1 MKRRSFT
8 AKFKTKVVLEA
19 LKEKHPLSELAGKY
33 KLHPQQIR
41 NWKKEFLSD
50 AASVFEKGGKKSKKG
65 AEEEKDRL
73 LKTIGQLKVEVDF
86 LSDAL
91 K

>member
-1 MKRRSFT
+1 MKRRRFT

-19 LKEKHPLSELAGKY
+19 LKEKYPLPQLAEKY

-41 NWKKEFLSD
+41 NWKKDFLCG
-50 AASVFEKGGKKSKKG
+50 AESVFEKGKKKAKSDE
-65 AEEEKDRL
+65 EEEKDRL

-86 LSDAL
+86 LKDAL